1 MLSTRQTENV
11 VVIVG
16 IRFRPAGRIYYF
28 DPQGQTFSTGQYV
41 IIETARGVEAG
52 RVVIAS
58 KKMAESD
65 LSEPLKPVLRLANE
79 DELRMMLSF
88 KSKEKEALVKCAER
102 VSQHNLPM
110 KLVEAEYTYDGSRLT
125 FYFTA
130 DERVDFRALVRDLA
144 AVFRTR
150 IELRQIG
157 ARDQAKLQGG
167 LGPCGKTL
175 CCSSWIADFGVISI
189 KMAKEQGLPL
199 NPSKIS
205 GVCGRLLC
213 CLSYEN
219 ENYIQAKQSM
229 PQIGAILDTAS
240 GPGKVVS
247 INVPQESVEVMLE
260 SGVTIQIPVNSSEKA
275 SAGACGSCGQRGGG
289 CGCGNAGGNCGI
301 KGADGTCSICG
312 SKGGGCGE
320 GGAGS
325 SGCGSC
331 GVKRARGSSSH

>member
-1 MLSTRQTENV
+1 MVSAVISENV
-11 VVIVG
+11 VVITG

-28 DPQGQTFSTGQYV
+28 DPQGQSYTTGQYV
-41 IIETARGVEAG
+41 IVETVRGVEAG

-65 LSEPLKPVLRLANE
+65 LSDPLQPLLRLGTE

-102 VSQHNLPM
+102 VAQHALAM
-110 KLVEAEYTYDGSRLT
+110 KLVESEYAFDGSRLT

-144 AVFRTR
+144 AAFRTR

-167 LGPCGKTL
+167 LGPCGQTV
-175 CCSSWIADFGVISI
+175 CWWSWIADFGVISI
-189 KMAKEQGLPL
+189 NMAKEQGLPL
-199 NPSKIS
+199 NPTKIS

-219 ENYIQAKQSM
+219 ENYIQAKKSM
-229 PQIGAILDTAS
+229 PHIGVVLDTPS

-247 INVPQESVEVMLE
+247 VNVPKDSVEVMLE
-260 SGVTIQIPVNSSEKA
+260 SGVIIQIPANQQTESQKENR
-275 SAGACGSCGQRGGG
+275 GGCGSCSLKTGG
-289 CGCGNAGGNCGI
+289 CGCGSGSCG
-301 KGADGTCSICG
+301 SCG
-312 SKGGGCGE
+312 SKAGGSCGSC
-320 GGAGS
+320 GSKAG
-325 SGCGSC
+325 GCGSC
-331 GVKRARGSSSH
+331 GVKRTKVNIGD

>member
-1 MLSTRQTENV
+1 MSPAALVGENFV
-11 VVIVG
+11 TIVG

-28 DPQGQTFSTGQYV
+28 DPQGASYTTGQYLIV
-41 IIETARGVEAG
+41 ETVRGIEAG
-52 RVVIAS
+52 RVVIAP
-58 KKMAESD
+58 KKIPEKD
-65 LSEPLKPVLRLANE
+65 LSDPLKPALRLASE

-88 KSKEKEALVKCAER
+88 KSKEKEALVQCAYH
-102 VSQHNLPM
+102 VQQHKLPM
-110 KLVEAEYTYDGSRLT
+110 KLVEAEYTFDGSRLT

-144 AVFRTR
+144 AAFRTR

-167 LGPCGKTL
+167 VGPCGKTL

-219 ENYIQAKQSM
+219 DNYIQAKQSM
-229 PQIGAILDTAS
+229 PQIGAMLNTPS

-247 INVPQESVEVMLE
+247 VNVPQESVEVMLE
-260 SGVTIQIPVNSSEKA
+260 SGVTITIPAMPLNQYQLP
-275 SAGACGSCGQRGGG
+275 GAEPAEAKVGGKGCGSCSLNKGGGSGGGGGG
-289 CGCGNAGGNCGI
+289 CGSG
-301 KGADGTCSICG
+301 
-312 SKGGGCGE
+312 GGGCG
-320 GGAGS
+320 
-325 SGCGSC
+325 SG
-331 GVKRARGSSSH
+331 

>member
-1 MLSTRQTENV
+1 MSLTTNTDQI
-11 VVIVG
+11 VIVVG

-28 DPQGQTFSTGQYV
+28 DPINQTFTNGQY
-41 IIETARGVEAG
+41 IIVETARGVEAG
-52 RVVIAS
+52 RVVIAA
-58 KKMAESD
+58 KKIPRSD
-65 LSEPLKPVLRLANE
+65 LSDPLKPVLHLATE

-88 KSKEKEALVKCAER
+88 KSKEKEALVLCHAR
-102 VSQHNLPM
+102 VLQHKLPM
-110 KLVEAEYTYDGSRLT
+110 KLVEAEYTFDGSRLT

-144 AVFRTR
+144 ATFRTR

-175 CCSSWIADFGVISI
+175 CCSSWITDFGIVSI

-205 GVCGRLLC
+205 GVCGRLMC
-213 CLSYEN
+213 CLAYEN
-219 ENYIQAKQSM
+219 DNYIQAKQQM
-229 PQIGAILDTAS
+229 PHIGAMLDTPS

-247 INVPQESVEVMLE
+247 INVPQNTVEVMLE
-260 SGVTIQIPVNSSEKA
+260 SGATIHVPVNTQPEPQY
-275 SAGACGSCGQRGGG
+275 GCGSCSNASVCGSTKSGGG
-289 CGCGNAGGNCGI
+289 SCGTGCSCQSGGN
-301 KGADGTCSICG
+301 TNST
-312 SKGGGCGE
+312 
-320 GGAGS
+320 

-331 GVKRARGSSSH
+331 NVKKKL

>member
-1 MLSTRQTENV
+1 MFLATDVDKTV
-11 VVIVG
+11 IIVG

-28 DPQGQTFSTGQYV
+28 DPQGQSFTTGQYV
-41 IIETARGVEAG
+41 IVETTRGTEAG

-58 KKMAESD
+58 KKIAESE
-65 LSEPLKPVLRLANE
+65 LSDPLKPVLRLATE

-88 KSKEKEALVKCAER
+88 KSKEKDALIRCHER
-102 VSQHNLPM
+102 IQQHHLPM
-110 KLVEAEYTYDGSRLT
+110 KLVESEYTFDGSRLT

-144 AVFRTR
+144 ATFRTR

-167 LGPCGKTL
+167 VGPCGKTL
-175 CCSSWIADFGVISI
+175 CCSSWITDFGVVSI

-219 ENYIQAKQSM
+219 DNYIQAKQQM
-229 PQIGAILDTAS
+229 PQIGAMLTTPS
-240 GPGKVVS
+240 GPGKVVA
-247 INVPQESVEVMLE
+247 INVPRNSVEVMLE
-260 SGVTIQIPVNSSEKA
+260 SGATIQVPVDEQKQDKGGCGS
-275 SAGACGSCGQRGGG
+275 GACGNGG
-289 CGCGNAGGNCGI
+289 CGSGACSTSGG
-301 KGADGTCSICG
+301 
-312 SKGGGCGE
+312 
-320 GGAGS
+320 
-325 SGCGSC
+325 GCGSC
-331 GVKRARGSSSH
+331 GTKAGGGCGSCGIKKKL